1 VREAARYARARQRVG
16 KVSVATKLYQGVGAL
31 PEAYKNFAFG
41 TFLLFYYSQV
51 LGLPP
56 VSASLAIGSALIV
69 DAVIDP
75 LVGTFSD
82 NLKTRLGRRHLLM
95 YLSALPLGIALYF
108 VFTPPAG
115 ASPSFLFG
123 WLFAWAVATNMA
135 LSVFVIPWSALYAE
149 FSDDY
154 GERTTI
160 VTYRYAVGVL
170 GTIVF
175 TVATWTFIFPSSHA
189 FHLGQLNP
197 DGYRLFA
204 PVIAL
209 AVIAAVLVTTH
220 LTRQEIPFLLQPNR
234 QISHLDYRRVIK
246 DVLSIFANREFVLLF
261 LGSLITSGI
270 NGTIGALGIYMQ
282 TYFWGLT
289 PENLRWFGIGV
300 IGAVLSML
308 LVGPLERRLDK
319 KTVLLTC
326 FALLTLDGLVVI
338 GLRLIDVLPA
348 NGDPRLVA
356 ILVANE
362 VSRAFLGTTLGIMFA
377 SMLAD
382 ALDMQELRTKR
393 RQEGVFAAALSF
405 SGKATGGVGT
415 VMAGLILQFAVGWP
429 AKVAHGA
436 IDMALITRLGVIV
449 GILLPLL
456 FFIPMA
462 LGKFYRLTRQMH
474 REVHAQLEEIRAQAR
489 AEEPAPQIDPAAILA
504 APIRPPANRATI
516 S

>member
-1 VREAARYARARQRVG
+1 MAEPARYARIRRREG
-16 KVSVATKLYQGVGAL
+16 KLSVATKIYQGVGAL

-56 VSASLAIGSALIV
+56 VTASLAIGSALIV
-69 DAVIDP
+69 DSVIDP

-82 NLKTRLGRRHLLM
+82 NLKSRLGRRHLLM

-108 VFTPPAG
+108 VFTPPSG
-115 ASPSFLFG
+115 ASPSLLFG
-123 WLFAWAVATNMA
+123 WLFGWAVATNMA

-160 VTYRYAVGVL
+160 VTYRYAVGVV
-170 GTIVF
+170 GTIAF
-175 TVATWTFIFPSSHA
+175 SFATWTFIFPSTAA
-189 FHLGQLNP
+189 FHMGQLNP
-197 DGYRLFA
+197 QGYLLFA

-209 AVIAAVLVTTH
+209 AIIAAVLVTTH
-220 LTRQEIPFLLQPNR
+220 LTRREIPYLLQPNR
-234 QISHLDYRRVIK
+234 QISHLDAWRVLK

-261 LGSLITSGI
+261 LGSLITAGI
-270 NGTIGALGIYMQ
+270 NGTIGALGIYMN

-289 PENLRWFGIGV
+289 PANLRWFAIGV
-300 IGAVLSML
+300 VGAILALVV
-308 LVGPLERRLDK
+308 VGPLERRLDK
-319 KTVLLTC
+319 KTVLLTA

-338 GLRLIDVLPA
+338 GLRLIHVLPP

-356 ILVANE
+356 ILIANE

-429 AKVAHGA
+429 ARAAHGA
-436 IDMALITRLGVIV
+436 VDMALITRLGVIV

-462 LGKFYRLTRQMH
+462 LGKFYRLTRAMH
-474 REVHAQLEEIRAQAR
+474 REVHAQLEEIRAQAGV
-489 AEEPAPQIDPAAILA
+489 AEPAPKIDEAAVLA
-504 APIRPPANRATI
+504 AAMSSPSNTVSI
-516 S
+516 